1 MDGEMLL
8 DFDFEYTFVILSGF
22 LDFFGMGRVEK
33 RLDFGN
39 TIFIVYLSK
48 LLGFWV
54 FVFYYLFLER
64 MKRVE
69 YFGNIYIMLSGGIW
83 IFLDFL
89 FVVAI
94 FADDARR
101 MKGIGMN
108 TLDLYATFIV
118 LAFKFLSFC
127 HYLRTF
133 FEDGGI
139 ESNTL
144 NFLLV
149 FSL

>member
-1 MDGEMLL
+1 
-8 DFDFEYTFVILSGF
+8 
-22 LDFFGMGRVEK
+22 
-33 RLDFGN
+33 
-39 TIFIVYLSK
+39 
-48 LLGFWV
+48 
-54 FVFYYLFLER
+54 
-64 MKRVE
+64 
-69 YFGNIYIMLSGGIW
+69 
-83 IFLDFL
+83 
-89 FVVAI
+89 
-94 FADDARR
+94 
-101 MKGIGMN
+101 MN

-118 LAFKFLSFC
+118 LPFKFLSFC